1 MKKILLLV
9 AAVAIVFSS
18 CTVEKRQYMDGY
30 HVEWLG
36 KGKKAEAA
44 KKQESALKENVAV
57 APTSTPVQEE
67 VALVSE
73 TATNEVVAPVLESP
87 AVPTI
92 VERKAIREAAKQ
104 MKSEARHYAREH
116 KADKN
121 FSGATNFN
129 NGAMDVANEPDTVLL
144 VILAFLIPPLA
155 VYLYEGEWTK
165 RCTVNLILT
174 LLCGVPGLIHALVI
188 ILGNK

>member
-30 HVEWLG
+30 HVEWFG

-44 KKQESALKENVAV
+44 NKKESALQENVATVPTTVTEEVAVVAEPSTNEAVTPIVEAPV
-57 APTSTPVQEE
+57 APTK
-67 VALVSE
+67 A
-73 TATNEVVAPVLESP
+73 
-87 AVPTI
+87 
-92 VERKAIREAAKQ
+92 ERKAIREAAKQ
-104 MKSEARHYAREH
+104 MKSEARHYMSEH
-116 KADKN
+116 KADRS

-129 NGAMDVANEPDTVLL
+129 NASLDVASEPDTVLL
-144 VILAFLIPPLA
+144 VILAFLLPPLA
-155 VYLYEGEWTK
+155 VYLYEGSWTS

-174 LLCGVPGLIHALVI
+174 LLCGLPGVIHALVI